1 MKKLPKK
8 KKDIAGK
15 RIFIDTNVFLDMY
28 RSNIQSDINTLMKF
42 LYENKKYLI
51 TTEQSINEF
60 SRNRYTILNESLE
73 SFKKGTNID
82 KGSSTFL
89 RSLKGYKKYEDS
101 LKKFREQRQ
110 AVIEEIQGKIEF
122 TQKDDIYFKFKGLWS
137 SKNIIKATN
146 EIIDAANRRKISGNP
161 PTSDKY
167 TCGDEIIWESLLEY
181 EAVNKEDLIIVSK
194 DKTFIQNRE
203 FLSEE
208 YLQKTGRPLFLCQDI
223 LEAYSIAGIEFSCD
237 IEQAEENLKWTDIII
252 TALNNLGG
260 VASLSSIYSETNDI
274 LYYNLCESKM
284 NNRAKESTIRGVL
297 QRFSSDFPNSYNGKK
312 DLFHQVREGIW
323 ALR

>member
-260 VASLSSIYSETNDI
+260 VASLSGIYSETNDI

>member
-1 MKKLPKK
+1 MKKLPQK

-73 SFKKGTNID
+73 SFKKTTNID

-89 RSLKGYKKYEDS
+89 RSLNGYKKYEDS

-110 AVIEEIQGKIEF
+110 AVIEEIQGKIES
-122 TQKDDIYFKFKGLWS
+122 TQKDDIYLKFKRLWS
-137 SKNIIKATN
+137 TKNIIIASN